1 MWLLY
6 VTGRH
11 HSVVSSCTLPG
22 SGGGGHLEF
31 FSVLYGDAQLFLV
44 LFGLSLS
51 IGENSE
57 LGENNIRRS

>member
-1 MWLLY
+1 M
-6 VTGRH
+6 TDRH
-11 HSVVSSCTLPG
+11 NSVVSSCSLPG

-31 FSVLYGDAQLFLV
+31 FSILCGDAQLFLV

-57 LGENNIRRS
+57 LGENNILRSW